1 MHSPD
6 SMNGKKKKKK
16 ERKKRKQDWLQ
27 LASKTQTSLN
37 TQENASHLG
46 ASKCSLVINGF
57 NYKNY
62 PYTIEDVTNTFL

>member
-27 LASKTQTSLN
+27 LASKTQTSL